1 MTIAT
6 QGNTPAQDE
15 LLPSVEQT
23 VIKSIEEEIPE
34 SERAPE
40 VDVPAPAPKK
50 DEEAPADP
58 RAARLERLAEQA
70 HQNRA
75 DEAQAVSEVMVQT
88 TAQPVAEPAPAP
100 ERMMKIKV
108 RGEIVE
114 LPESEVIARAQKVD
128 AADQYLSE
136 AKDLLR
142 EAKDTSRQPN
152 PQPTAQPAPSAN
164 QAEKADA
171 IAKAIE
177 IIQTGGDPAEA
188 KALLETELNDRA
200 SRAAEHVIDTRAS
213 SQRSATYDGDVNAGF
228 TEAATEYADLM
239 ANPVGFNTVKSLS
252 GALQA
257 HAIAEYLPTLA
268 PEVQQAFS
276 AAGITPDVLKDGRT
290 YTPDAAAALYKDMLL
305 KGYRLPRPSEV
316 IKVAAKVVSE
326 QMSGTTR
333 PAAPTAEPA
342 PQPALDRTARKE
354 AISQPERTAIPK
366 ATVRVPQPRS
376 EPQRA
381 ASARQELRASR
392 RRGSA

>member
-1 MTIAT
+1 MSTEN

-15 LLPSVEQT
+15 LIPSVEQT
-23 VIKSIEEEIPE
+23 AIRPIEGELPE

-40 VDVPAPAPKK
+40 VETPAPAPKK

-75 DEAQAVSEVMVQT
+75 DEAAAVSEVMVPV
-88 TAQPVAEPAPAP
+88 AQPVAEPAPAP

-136 AKDLLR
+136 ARDMLR
-142 EAKDTSRQPN
+142 EAKDAARQPN
-152 PQPTAQPAPSAN
+152 PQPAAQPAPAAT
-164 QAEKADA
+164 QTEKADA

-177 IIQTGGDPAEA
+177 IIQTGGDPVEA

-200 SRAAEHVIDTRAS
+200 ARAADQAIDTRAAA
-213 SQRSATYDGDVNAGF
+213 QRSANYDNDYDAGF
-228 TEAATEYADLM
+228 VAAQTEFADVM
-239 ANPVGFNTVKSLS
+239 SGPVGISTVKSLS

-316 IKVAAKVVSE
+316 IKVAAKVVSD
-326 QMSGTTR
+326 QMSGATR

-354 AISQPERTAIPK
+354 AIVQPERTAIPK

-376 EPQRA
+376 EAQRA
-381 ASARQELRASR
+381 VAGRQELRASR